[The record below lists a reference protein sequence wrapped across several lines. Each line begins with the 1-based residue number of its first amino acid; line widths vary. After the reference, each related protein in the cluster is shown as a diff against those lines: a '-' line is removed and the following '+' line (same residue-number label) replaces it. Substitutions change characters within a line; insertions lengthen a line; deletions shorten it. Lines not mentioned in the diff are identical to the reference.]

1 MRVETVPLLLGIIAF
16 LIAAA
21 IIADAIVADTST
33 FFSERRSRTRP
44 ERSKPGQII
53 FGAGMLCVAA
63 VLIGRDQ
70 WRFTTLA
77 IAVAVVLVVI
87 GVGLNVRYI
96 RGSLLGPVLGRS
108 AKRRET
114 DRQSPGDGERRP

>member
-1 MRVETVPLLLGIIAF
+1 MRVETVPLILGIIAF

-21 IIADAIVADTST
+21 IIADAIVADTSSI
-33 FFSERRSRTRP
+33 FSERRSRTRP
-44 ERSKPGQII
+44 ERSKAGQII
-53 FGAGMLCVAA
+53 FGTGMLCVAA
-63 VLIGRDQ
+63 VLIGGDR

-96 RGSLLGPVLGRS
+96 RGSLLGPVLGKS
-108 AKRRET
+108 ARRRES
-114 DRQSPGDGERRP
+114 DRRPPGERDRRP